1 MAIGANENRQREFE
15 AAALPYLTPLF
26 NFALKMTRS
35 RERAEDLVQDTYLRA
50 YRAYA
55 TFTPGTNMKA
65 WLFQILKNVHINV
78 YRSAKCRPE
87 DVAFDAIEGVA
98 EAHIDEGWSSDF
110 APETP
115 ETIVMNGVLDGEIQ
129 EALEA
134 LPEEFREVVLLA
146 FVEEM
151 SYREIADV
159 LGIPM
164 GTVMSR
170 LHRGRKLLQA
180 RLTEFATRRGF
191 APRRPALAVEAW
203 A

>member
-1 MAIGANENRQREFE
+1 MAFGGEMDTKKEFE
-15 AAALPYLTPLF
+15 TAALPHLQALF

-78 YRSAKCRPE
+78 YRSGKSRPE
-87 DVAFDAIEGVA
+87 DVAWEAIEGVA
-98 EAHIDEGWSSDF
+98 EGHLDQAWLAASG
-110 APETP
+110 PETP
-115 ETIVMNGVLDGEIQ
+115 EAALMNGLLHGEVQ
-129 EALEA
+129 EALDA
-134 LPEEFREVVLLA
+134 IPEEFREVVVLA

-159 LGIPM
+159 LQIPI

-180 RLTEFATRRGF
+180 RLLEFATRRRITG
-191 APRRPALAVEAW
+191 RRSEPGERLLA
-203 A
+203 